1 MVFKV
6 PSGSSYVQGFEA
18 KPTTEKGASLKSPIA
33 WTKYILSMP
42 EPLCK
47 VSFELTKL
55 QDIELR
61 DHYLKL

>member
-18 KPTTEKGASLKSPIA
+18 KPATEKGASLKSPIA
-33 WTKYILSMP
+33 WAKYILGMP
-42 EPLCK
+42 EPPCK
-47 VSFELTKL
+47 VSSELTKF

-61 DHYLKL
+61 DHFLKL